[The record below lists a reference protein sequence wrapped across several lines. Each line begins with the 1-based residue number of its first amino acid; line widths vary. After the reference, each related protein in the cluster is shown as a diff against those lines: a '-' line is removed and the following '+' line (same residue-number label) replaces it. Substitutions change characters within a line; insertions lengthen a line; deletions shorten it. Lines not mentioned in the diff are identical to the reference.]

1 MYITRFK
8 HERIARNFAL
18 NELKTEDI
26 KHSKGVNK

>member
-8 HERIARNFAL
+8 HERNLAL
-18 NELKTEDI
+18 KKLKTENI